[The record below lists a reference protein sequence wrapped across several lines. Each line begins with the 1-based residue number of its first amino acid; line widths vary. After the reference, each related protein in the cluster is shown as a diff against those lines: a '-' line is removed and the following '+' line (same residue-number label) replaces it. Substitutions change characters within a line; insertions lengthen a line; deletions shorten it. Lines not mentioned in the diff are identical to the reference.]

1 MQMKPPSNHLR
12 QTALKFIPSLALVFC
27 FVVAGGQ
34 EININVSLSQPRL
47 LEVDA
52 GPDIRNHTGE
62 AVILGE
68 EVVVT
73 GGTPDFFYRWE
84 DPSGHVLDGEVV
96 TVEEYGNYMLTV
108 TDANSC
114 SAADEIAVINAV
126 SAVSRFSQEKVIYP
140 NPAGDE
146 VVVPL
151 GGLSGEITLEIVSTT
166 GAVVYRE
173 RFLHRGG
180 TGPVIMETTMLP
192 RGMYLVRITGRN
204 KVITRSLI
212 KD

>member
-1 MQMKPPSNHLR
+1 MR
-12 QTALKFIPSLALVFC
+12 FIPSLALILF
-27 FVVAGGQ
+27 FAMARGQ
-34 EININVSLSQPRL
+34 EININVSLSQPKL

-73 GGTPDFFYRWE
+73 GGTPDFLYRWE
-84 DPSGHVLDGEVV
+84 DPSGHELDGEVV

-108 TDANSC
+108 TDANNC
-114 SAADEIAVINAV
+114 SAADEIAVIDAV
-126 SAVSRFSQEKVIYP
+126 SVTSLLSQDHAIYP
-140 NPAGDE
+140 NPAGNE
-146 VVVPL
+146 VAVPL
-151 GGLSGEITLEIVSTT
+151 RDLSGEITLEIVSTT
-166 GAVVYRE
+166 GAVVYSE

-180 TGPVIMETTMLP
+180 TGPVIMETTRLP